1 MVLDDNGVEGVNVI
15 YTMKDCYGG
24 KKRLTRCVRSLWASW
39 SHSLVHPLAPVV
51 STYPIDYIVY

>member
-24 KKRLTRCVRSLWASW
+24 KK
-39 SHSLVHPLAPVV
+39 
-51 STYPIDYIVY
+51 IDKMR